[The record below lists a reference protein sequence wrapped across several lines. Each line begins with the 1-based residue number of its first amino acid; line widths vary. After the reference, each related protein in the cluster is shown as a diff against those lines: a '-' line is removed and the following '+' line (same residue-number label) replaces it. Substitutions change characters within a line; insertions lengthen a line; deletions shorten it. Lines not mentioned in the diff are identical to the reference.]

1 MPRQAFIAL
10 ELNGPAFRALPVER
24 ERERTSRLVAIDID
38 PDASVLAQRYPDAR
52 THLISAG
59 VVRVPAGAPYAEGII
74 LSLEPPRIHVPRELA
89 VQLPRYDPREG
100 RVPARFDV
108 EVRYGRNDEPWVT
121 GVRGR

>member
-1 MPRQAFIAL
+1 M
-10 ELNGPAFRALPVER
+10 
-24 ERERTSRLVAIDID
+24 
-38 PDASVLAQRYPDAR
+38 LAQRYPNAR

-74 LSLEPPRIHVPRELA
+74 LSLEPPRIHVPRDLA
-89 VQLPRYDPREG
+89 AQLPRYEPREG

-121 GVRGR
+121 GVRGP